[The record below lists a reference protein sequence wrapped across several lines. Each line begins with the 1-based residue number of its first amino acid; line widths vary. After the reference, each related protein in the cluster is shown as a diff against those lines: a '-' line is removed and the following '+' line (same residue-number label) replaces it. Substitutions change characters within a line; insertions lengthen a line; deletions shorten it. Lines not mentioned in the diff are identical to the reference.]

1 MSGFTTQTL
10 GTIAKSRPLVPSAK
24 RQQEIIANPMPVLSE
39 SAVNVEADLVLSALL
54 GITAFI
60 NTEQQLM
67 LFNF

>member
-1 MSGFTTQTL
+1 MSEFTTQAL
-10 GTIAKSRPLVPSAK
+10 GTVAKSRPL

-39 SAVNVEADLVLSALL
+39 PTTNEEAELVLSALL
-54 GITAFI
+54 GITALI